1 MAHMMHEKDSGKRL
15 PEKVKSSFSHK
26 FVAFLSVVTV
36 VYAVFLAYSTANL
49 AGDQSLLDENIQVV
63 EAEMQQLEADQ
74 VENLMV
80 AGKAMEQI
88 ESVDVKWSEVLSLL
102 LDATP
107 DDIVYR
113 SYAGNENGTI
123 TMAVL
128 AQSFDRVADLIDIL
142 QNKPFIESA
151 FVPSVVKGTS
161 PTNAATYS
169 FSLNVKYKN

>member
-1 MAHMMHEKDSGKRL
+1 MQEKDSGKGRIS
-15 PEKVKSSFSHK
+15 KVKSSFSHK
-26 FVAFLSVVTV
+26 LVAFLSLVTL
-36 VYAVFLAYSTANL
+36 VYAIFIAYSGASL
-49 AGDQSLLDENIQVV
+49 SGDQAVIDEEINGV
-63 EAEMQQLEADQ
+63 ELEMQKLEADQ
-74 VENLMV
+74 IENLMV
-80 AGKAMEQI
+80 ASQAVEQI
-88 ESVDVKWSEVLSLL
+88 EKVDVKWSEVLTLL

-123 TMAVL
+123 TTAVL

-142 QNKPFIESA
+142 QNKPFIESV

-169 FSLNVKYKN
+169 FSLNVKYKK